1 MSKEQYRENRTR
13 VFEIMNLDP
22 KDRRFNCHHYKQFR
36 SEGGSDDIS
45 NLFPL
50 KVEDH
55 DKLHRRIQEI
65 EGEIKKYSKKNDR
78 KSRKDTTSRRVKKK
92 NKRKRR

>member
-1 MSKEQYRENRTR
+1 MSKEQYKENRTR

-22 KDRRFNCHHYKQFR
+22 KDRRYNCHHEQFR

-55 DKLHRRIQEI
+55 DKLHKRIQEL
-65 EGEIKKYSKKNDR
+65 EGQIKKYSKKNDR
-78 KSRKDTTSRRVKKK
+78 KQRENPTPRRIKKK
-92 NKRKRR
+92 SKRKRR